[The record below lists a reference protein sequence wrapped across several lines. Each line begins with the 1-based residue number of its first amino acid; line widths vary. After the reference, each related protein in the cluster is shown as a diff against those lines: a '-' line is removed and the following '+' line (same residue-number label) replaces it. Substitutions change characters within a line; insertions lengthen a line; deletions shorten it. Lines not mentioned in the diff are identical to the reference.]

1 MPLILSE
8 ADDDF
13 PHKDY
18 IDYINLAVAVYIAV
32 DARIDAD
39 VRVAVVYIADFIF
52 VILQCSESEQI
63 IICIG
68 FRA

>member
-8 ADDDF
+8 ADDNI

-18 IDYINLAVAVYIAV
+18 IDDIDFSV